1 LSEFRMGRSITRA
14 IADPRR
20 HRPGAE
26 HMKLHGVVR
35 SVRAAR
41 RRLDPS
47 GARRVFGPR
56 VAVLGDAPRPLPGAR
71 PCAERVG
78 FAVRAWATSAEIV
91 GTREP
96 GPGGYA
102 PAALGLQCLAHHRS
116 SFPSIVGPDS
126 RKPAAMLAIPMA

>member
-1 LSEFRMGRSITRA
+1 
-14 IADPRR
+14 
-20 HRPGAE
+20 
-26 HMKLHGVVR
+26 MKLHGVVR

-47 GARRVFGPR
+47 GARRVFGQR

-78 FAVRAWATSAEIV
+78 FAVRAWTTGAEIV

-96 GPGGYA
+96 GAGGYA
-102 PAALGLQCLAHHRS
+102 PAALGLQCLADHREPLVV
-116 SFPSIVGPDS
+116 PSIVGPDS
-126 RKPAAMLAIPMA
+126 RNPAAMLAIPMA

>member
-1 LSEFRMGRSITRA
+1 MGSF
-14 IADPRR
+14 
-20 HRPGAE
+20 
-26 HMKLHGVVR
+26 VR

-41 RRLDPS
+41 RRLDSS

-78 FAVRAWATSAEIV
+78 FAVRAWTTGAEIV

-96 GPGGYA
+96 GAGGYA
-102 PAALGLQCLAHHRS
+102 PAGLGLRCLAIIASRS
-116 SFPSIVGPDS
+116 WFPSIVGPDS
-126 RKPAAMLAIPMA
+126 RKLAVMLAIPMA